1 MRRSRTGLIAV
12 AALLASAGI
21 GNTSAPARA
30 QDLPM
35 KVKGGHEL
43 GETAEQFFAEGHEKD
58 LFSECASGDFKAL
71 NKQTKRLAKAY
82 CAELTDTREKATSG
96 KRTEYKIAGDTTE
109 LKKETFTFDGGHLV
123 RVAVAYVTP
132 NPESNNKGR
141 SFEEIFDGVKD
152 TYGPPTSESTQTIQ
166 SAYSL
171 QQILHRAAW
180 IAPHVAVLVVEQ
192 APPEASIVV
201 TACTRTEYDR
211 MGTEGKPKIGNP
223 IE

>member
-1 MRRSRTGLIAV
+1 MRRRWIGPIMLAVVLAFAGLVGANGTG
-12 AALLASAGI
+12 
-21 GNTSAPARA
+21 RA

-43 GETAEQFFAEGHEKD
+43 GETAEQFFSEGHEKD
-58 LFSECASGDFKAL
+58 LFRECASGDFKAL

-96 KRTEYKIAGDTTE
+96 KRTEYKISGETAE
-109 LKKETFTFDGGHLV
+109 LRKETFTFDGGHLV

-141 SFEEIFDGVKD
+141 SFEEIFDGVKE
-152 TYGPPTSESTQTIQ
+152 TYGPPTSEGTQTIQ

-192 APPEASIVV
+192 PSPEASIVV
-201 TACTRTEYDR
+201 TACTRAEFDR
-211 MGTEGKPKIGNP
+211 MGAEGKPKIGNP